1 MVSNP
6 LHLHLAH
13 RLEHQ
18 DLPKSLGDHAVRRK
32 NLSLSQLLR
41 AQRSQPDEVQR
52 LHADRLV
59 AQEVHLHQED
69 PGLLDHQPP
78 EVVDQLQEPGH
89 QLLQRQLRIIIS
101 QLQCLLQIN

>member
-1 MVSNP
+1 MVSSP

-18 DLPKSLGDHAVRRK
+18 DLPKSLGGHAVRRK
-32 NLSLSQLLR
+32 NLSLSQLLQ

-59 AQEVHLHQED
+59 AQEVHLHQGE